1 MPIPDGPAAR
11 TPVRPGWG
19 PARAAGLVVRLR
31 SSFRGSTRRP
41 SGVSDMSRRVQ
52 RFVVIAIIV
61 VLVFALIA
69 SFAE

>member
-1 MPIPDGPAAR
+1 
-11 TPVRPGWG
+11 
-19 PARAAGLVVRLR
+19 
-31 SSFRGSTRRP
+31 
-41 SGVSDMSRRVQ
+41 MSRRVQ